1 MSEEQVQEDG
11 QEPSM
16 EDILA
21 SIRRI
26 LAEDED
32 GEGEAAPEEDAAP
45 EMDMAAA
52 MEGMEAEAEPAPEP
66 EPEPE
71 PEMDMSAA
79 MEEMAAEEEPE
90 MDMSAAMEEMAA
102 DPEPEPAPEPVAAPA
117 PEPMAAPAMEPAPA
131 PEAPAPEAPV
141 MAPPP
146 PPPAAPQPAMH
157 QQPQQ
162 AVPDIFELTQDM
174 VAHPDMMSG
183 VTMQQSTDLLGDLA
197 RAIIDRRD
205 MKVTSEG
212 TEANITLEGLVREML
227 NPLLR
232 EWLDRNLPY
241 LIERLVKKEIDHMVN
256 RAQRLDDSF

>member
-32 GEGEAAPEEDAAP
+32 GEGAAASEGGAEE

-52 MEGMEAEAEPAPEP
+52 MEAPEP
-66 EPEPE
+66 EPEE
-71 PEMDMSAA
+71 EMDMAAA
-79 MEEMAAEEEPE
+79 MEA
-90 MDMSAAMEEMAA
+90 
-102 DPEPEPAPEPVAAPA
+102 PEPEPTPPPVAA
-117 PEPMAAPAMEPAPA
+117 
-131 PEAPAPEAPV
+131 
-141 MAPPP
+141 APPP
-146 PPPAAPQPAMH
+146 PPVAAPPPPPVAAEAPPPPTQPAPVQQQPAAH
-157 QQPQQ
+157 E
-162 AVPDIFELTQDM
+162 IFELTQDM
-174 VAHPDMMSG
+174 VSHPDMMSG
-183 VTMQQSTDLLGDLA
+183 VTMQASTDLLGDLA

-205 MKVTSEG
+205 MRVTSEG
-212 TEANITLEGLVREML
+212 TDANITLEGIVREML

-241 LIERLVKKEIDHMVN
+241 LIERLVKKEIDQMVN
-256 RAQRLDDSF
+256 RAQRLDDNF